1 MGNISDKEHLRLAA
15 LKSYDILDSIPDD
28 EFDRLTELA
37 ALICH
42 TPISLISLLDEERQW
57 FKSNTGLDV
66 RETPRNIAFC
76 NVAIQGN
83 DIFEVENAL
92 TDHRFVNNPLVTG
105 NPDIRHYCGCP
116 LIDANGYAL
125 GTICVINSVPGKLS
139 EEQRQ
144 AMKLIAAQ
152 VMKLIEDFSHK
163 QNLKQFE
170 RLFTFSTDS
179 ICITNKVGILKK
191 SNPAFGAMVGI
202 TNTVNMGN
210 VNFLDFVCPDD
221 VSLVT
226 NELQK
231 HTAASESP
239 EPGNFTCRYCISDNS
254 YRLINWSMNYIVETE
269 CVFLIGRDI
278 TEQKLQEQIV
288 LNAEQKFK
296 AFYENSQ
303 GLMYMHDMNGRLF
316 SVNNACAQ
324 SLGYTIDELLEL
336 TLYDIIA
343 PQYHDALN
351 TYFKFIT
358 LHGRANN
365 FTHTLHSNGSE
376 RIWLYNNVVERNQ
389 DGTAYVIGNA
399 LDITE
404 RHKLEKEYKRL
415 NDRLEQTNSIA
426 RIGFWEVDL
435 ISNKVSWSVVTRQIH
450 GVDSIYEPDIE
461 NGILFYKLGRSREK
475 ILVCFNDAISKG
487 KSWDEELQIVNCN
500 GEEVW
505 VRVVGDV
512 HFQNGKCINI
522 FGTFQDI
529 TSRKIAELEIAASR
543 NLMQNV
549 LQAASEVSIIS
560 TTTEGIITVFNKGA
574 EKLTGYSA
582 SEVIGIHSP
591 AIIHRADEVIAR
603 GNELSIQHNME
614 ISGFRVFVHNPEII
628 GSEQTEWTYVRKDG
642 TEFLVSLVVTAIR
655 SKDGTI
661 LGYLGIATDIS
672 ERKRAEQ
679 ELIDQKAKLS
689 AFVSHTP
696 AAVAMF
702 DTDLKYIAYS
712 NTWLEDYKLPFE
724 DITGISHYDIFPNI
738 GSEWKQIHQR
748 CLKGEVIRNEE
759 DVWRPLGWDH
769 DQYLRWEVRPWF
781 RHDNTIGGIMMMT
794 QDITDVCLQREELRN
809 AKVVAEQASKAKSE
823 FLSNMS
829 HEIRTPLNGVIG
841 FTDLILKTQLTE
853 TQHHYLTIVNQSA
866 NGLLSIINDILDF
879 SKIEAGKLELD
890 ITKCNLYE
898 LTAQAIDIISYQVQ
912 NKGLEML
919 LNVATDLPGYL
930 WTDNIRLKQVLVN
943 LLGNSMKF
951 TEKGEIELKV
961 VQLPILPDRDGK
973 IVIRFEVRDTG
984 IGIPRDKQEKIFEA
998 FSQEDA
1004 STTRKYG
1011 GTGLGLTISNRLLR
1025 LMGSK
1030 LQLISAPGEGS
1041 TFFFDIRV
1049 RTEYGGIEAP
1059 HAITT
1064 IKKVLIVDDNDHNRT
1079 ILKHTLEYNEIL
1091 TDEAKNGFDAM
1102 QLLAGGAKYDVIL
1115 MDYHMPYMDGLE
1127 TIKRI
1132 RESFGKQGED
1142 QSFILLHSSSDDEI
1156 IIKACR
1162 ELHIEHR
1169 LLKPIKFHEIY
1180 DLLSKTTIKASRV
1193 ELLVK
1198 TKHVSKKTALRVMVV
1213 EDNPINMLLAKAIIK
1228 KIVPDSIITEVTNGQ
1243 DAVTQCTSQMPD
1255 IIFMD
1260 VLMPLMN
1267 GYDATRLIREK
1278 HPLNRIPIIALT
1290 AGVVQGEK
1298 EKCMEAGMDGFVSK
1312 PFVEE
1317 DLLPI
1322 FNSLENLTITNTA
1335 PVAGKATVPEVQFS
1349 VANLAETLGIDTSD
1363 TESIKQTLD
1372 VIIEEMERSK
1382 SHLLSEDVLG
1392 NIKQINHAGHKLY
1405 GSASLLGLHALAKMS
1420 RQLEYFVID
1429 DENAGVLSALIT
1441 DAVAEIDGCLIAVR
1455 DSYPV
1460 S

>member
-1 MGNISDKEHLRLAA
+1 MDNISDKEHLRLAA

-42 TPISLISLLDEERQW
+42 TPISLISLLDEDRQW

-66 RETPRNIAFC
+66 RETPRKIAFC
-76 NVAIQGN
+76 DVTIQGN
-83 DIFEVENAL
+83 DIFEVENSL
-92 TDHRFVNNPLVTG
+92 KDHRFVNNPLVTG

-116 LIDANGYAL
+116 LIDANGFAL
-125 GTICVINSVPGKLS
+125 GTICVINNEPGKLN
-139 EEQRQ
+139 EEQRM
-144 AMKLIAAQ
+144 ALKLLAAQ
-152 VMKLIEDFSHK
+152 AIKLIEDFSQK
-163 QNLKQFE
+163 QNLKQYE
-170 RLFTFSTDS
+170 RLFNLTNDCICVIDNKGGFKKHNASFSNLLALNGHTINND
-179 ICITNKVGILKK
+179 VHFYQFVHPDEVEYAK
-191 SNPAFGAMVGI
+191 SVIALLISN
-202 TNTVNMGN
+202 
-210 VNFLDFVCPDD
+210 L
-221 VSLVT
+221 
-226 NELQK
+226 
-231 HTAASESP
+231 
-239 EPGNFTCRYCISDNS
+239 EPSNFTCRFHAADGT
-254 YRLINWSMNYIVETE
+254 YRFLNWSLNYNSDTN

-278 TEQKLQEQIV
+278 SEQKMHDHIV
-288 LNAEQKFK
+288 HTVEQKFK

-303 GLMYMHDMNGRLF
+303 GLMYMHDMSGKLF
-316 SVNNACAQ
+316 SINNACAQ
-324 SLGYTIDELLEL
+324 SLGYAKEDLLKL
-336 TLYDIIA
+336 TLFEIIA
-343 PQYHDALN
+343 PHRHDALKLYLKSIAVN
-351 TYFKFIT
+351 G
-358 LHGRANN
+358 HANN
-365 FTHTLHSNGSE
+365 LTHTIHKNGTE

-389 DGTAYVIGNA
+389 DGSLYVIGNA

-404 RHKLEKEYKRL
+404 RHNLEKEYKRL
-415 NDRLEQTNSIA
+415 NERLQQTNSIA
-426 RIGFWEVDL
+426 LIGFWELELED
-435 ISNKVSWSVVTRQIH
+435 NKLTWSDVTRQIH
-450 GVDSIYEPDIE
+450 AVDNNYLPNVEDAID
-461 NGILFYKLGRSREK
+461 FYKTDTDKKK
-475 ILVCFNDAISKG
+475 IIECINDALNFG
-487 KSWDEELQIVNCN
+487 KPWDVELQIVNKN
-500 GEEVW
+500 GKDVW
-505 VRVVGDV
+505 VRVLGDTY
-512 HFQNGKCINI
+512 FENNKCTTV

-529 TSRKIAELEIAASR
+529 TSKKIAELEIAASR
-543 NLMQNV
+543 NLLRNV

-582 SEVIGIHSP
+582 AEVIGIHSP
-591 AIIHRADEVIAR
+591 AIIHREDEIIAR
-603 GNELSIQHNME
+603 GKELSAQHNTD
-614 ISGFRVFVHNPEII
+614 ISGFRVFVHNAELL
-628 GSEQTEWTYVRKDG
+628 GSEQREWTYIRKNG
-642 TEFLVSLVVTAIR
+642 SEFTVSLVVTAIR
-655 SKDGTI
+655 NQNGEI
-661 LGYLGIATDIS
+661 LGYLGISTDIS
-672 ERKRAEQ
+672 ERKKAEL

-689 AFVSHTP
+689 AFVSHIP
-696 AAVAMF
+696 AAVAML
-702 DTDLKYIAYS
+702 DTDLQYIAYS
-712 NTWLEDYKLPFE
+712 NRWLEEYKLPNN
-724 DITGISHYDIFPNI
+724 DITGIAHYEVFPNI
-738 GSEWKQIHQR
+738 SDEWKQIHKR
-748 CLKGEVIRNEE
+748 CLKGEIIRNEE
-759 DVWRPLGWDH
+759 DVWCPIGWQH
-769 DQYLRWEVRPWF
+769 DQYLRWEIRPWF

-794 QDITDVCLQREELRN
+794 QDITDVCLQREELKK
-809 AKVVAEQASKAKSE
+809 AKVVAEQANKAKSE

-912 NKGLEML
+912 NKRLEML

-943 LLGNSMKF
+943 LLGNSLKF
-951 TEKGEIELKV
+951 TEKGEVELKV
-961 VQLPILPDRDGK
+961 DQLPIPPDKEGK

-984 IGIPRDKQEKIFEA
+984 IGIPKDKQEIIFEA

-1011 GTGLGLTISNRLLR
+1011 GTGLGLTISNRLLQ

-1030 LQLISAPGEGS
+1030 LQLISAPGQGS

-1049 RTEYGGIEAP
+1049 RTEIGGIEPP
-1059 HAITT
+1059 HAIAS

-1079 ILKHTLEYNEIL
+1079 ILSHMLAYNEIL

-1102 QLLAGGAKYDVIL
+1102 QLLASGAKYDVIL

-1127 TIKRI
+1127 TIKKI

-1142 QSFILLHSSSDDEI
+1142 QSFILLHSSSDDDI
-1156 IIKACR
+1156 IIKACS
-1162 ELHIEHR
+1162 ELHITHR

-1180 DLLSKTTIKASRV
+1180 DLLSKTTIEASSV
-1193 ELLVK
+1193 EPLVK
-1198 TKHVSKKTALRVMVV
+1198 TKQVNKKNALRVMVV

-1228 KIVPDSIITEVTNGQ
+1228 KIVPDSTITEASNGQ
-1243 DAVTQCTSQMPD
+1243 DAVAQCTIQLPD

-1278 HPLNRIPIIALT
+1278 HPHNRIPIIALT

-1298 EKCMEAGMDGFVSK
+1298 EKCIEAGMDGFVSK

-1322 FNSLENLTITNTA
+1322 FNSLENITTTNTVLNA
-1335 PVAGKATVPEVQFS
+1335 NKVSEPEAKFS
-1349 VANLAETLGIDTSD
+1349 LANLAETLGIDISD

-1372 VIIEEMERSK
+1372 VILEEMERSK
-1382 SHLLSEDVLG
+1382 SHLVSEGILG
-1392 NIKQINHAGHKLY
+1392 NIKQINQAGHKLY
-1405 GSASLLGLHALAKMS
+1405 GSSSLLGLHSLAKMS
-1420 RQLEYFVID
+1420 RQLEYFVLD
-1429 DENAGVLSALIT
+1429 DDNASVLSALIA
-1441 DAVAEIDGCLIAVR
+1441 DAVAEIDACLTAVR
-1455 DSYPV
+1455 NSYPV